1 MPRNVSSHFYQ
12 APCGAPFFRFLAL
25 LGLFLAVS
33 AFAADDVMIRQMA
46 VADFQLAHEALVES
60 IESEGLKVREVIP
73 FNQML
78 ERTAA
83 SQGRPGSPF
92 VHAEI
97 VQFCSTALSWQ
108 MLEEDATQIAMCPLS
123 IAVFMKQSEQGKVT
137 LAWRLP
143 GAATAGRQKAG
154 DLLRRL
160 AERAVD
166 IVQRRH

>member
-1 MPRNVSSHFYQ
+1 MARNIFSNFYR
-12 APCGAPFFRFLAL
+12 APCGAPFFHFLAA
-25 LGLFLAVS
+25 LGLFLVSS
-33 AFAADDVMIRQMA
+33 AFAADDVMIRQVA
-46 VADFQLAHEALVES
+46 VVDFQLAHEALVES

-92 VHAEI
+92 RNAEI

-108 MLEEDATQIAMCPLS
+108 LLDEDATQIALCPLS
-123 IAVFMKQSEQGKVT
+123 IAVFMRQAEPGTVT
-137 LAWRLP
+137 FAWRLP
-143 GAATAGRQKAG
+143 GATTAGRLQAG
-154 DLLRRL
+154 ELLRRL